1 MDKCEFKEAKQLLFI
16 FKDNEYKGDL
26 NNLYTYYRIRFYLEI
41 ISFIIAILAVLITV
55 NIKICF
61 KNGIADDIIA
71 NKYYFNKKHILL
83 IPGIIILKYLNKKI

>member
-1 MDKCEFKEAKQLLFI
+1 MNLRKQNSFFLFFKENK
-16 FKDNEYKGDL
+16 YKGDL

-41 ISFIIAILAVLITV
+41 ISFIIAILAVLITI

-83 IPGIIILKYLNKKI
+83 IPGIIILKYLNRKI

>member
-1 MDKCEFKEAKQLLFI
+1 MNLRKQNSFFLF

-41 ISFIIAILAVLITV
+41 ISFIIAILAVLITI

-83 IPGIIILKYLNKKI
+83 IPGIIILKYLNRKI

>member
-1 MDKCEFKEAKQLLFI
+1 MNLRKKNSFFI
-16 FKDNEYKGDL
+16 FKENEYKGDL
-26 NNLYTYYRIRFYLEI
+26 NNLYTYYRIRFYIDI
-41 ISFIIAILAVLITV
+41 ILFIIAILAVLITI

-83 IPGIIILKYLNKKI
+83 IPGIIILKYLNRKI

>member
-1 MDKCEFKEAKQLLFI
+1 MR
-16 FKDNEYKGDL
+16 NKGDL

-83 IPGIIILKYLNKKI
+83 LLLSRIYFQFCANRTKQICIKVCHHFYTSYYE